1 MLTSW
6 SILIQFQQL
15 VLPDRAFF
23 YSNIP
28 TIVIV
33 GPWCYENVFL
43 ILHLG
48 NSELWI
54 IVNATSV
61 LTTFLCSWSP
71 YNKERKQIFPW
82 REKKF
87 PIQPSFCTTFLV
99 LLRNVFFRV
108 QGWPLALHYQDQKRL
123 SIFTVTEVLLLNV
136 SKLTVM
142 FKHLCLL
149 CVMYCHLE
157 SNLILF
163 LIGSGNKWI
172 LNTHFG
178 KWFISVLH
186 QK

>member
-1 MLTSW
+1 MR
-6 SILIQFQQL
+6 Q
-15 VLPDRAFF
+15 
-23 YSNIP
+23 
-28 TIVIV
+28 
-33 GPWCYENVFL
+33 VFL
-43 ILHLG
+43 QLFCAHDLHITRRENRYSHEEKRNFLF
-48 NSELWI
+48 NL
-54 IVNATSV
+54 VSV
-61 LTTFLCSWSP
+61 QLFW
-71 YNKERKQIFPW
+71 YYYEMF
-82 REKKF
+82 
-87 PIQPSFCTTFLV
+87 
-99 LLRNVFFRV
+99 FFRV